1 MTQAQKREARW
12 LNAAHRIGMGEVTT
26 LPGSHGK
33 IRPEWERVS
42 VDRGLIGGGKS
53 PGELE
58 CYDGRW
64 RDPLGTE
71 REVRAIIA
79 TVGDE
84 KKVVYFGGDR
94 PEGALPCSREDAVWR
109 AMEWARSRKQ
119 EAS

>member
-26 LPGSHGK
+26 LPGSHGE

-42 VDRGLIGGGKS
+42 VDWGLIGGKS

-64 RDPLGTE
+64 RDPLGTT
-71 REVRAIIA
+71 REVQAIIA
-79 TVGDE
+79 HVGDE
-84 KKVVYFGGDR
+84 KKVVYFGSDR
-94 PEGALPCSREDAVWR
+94 PEGALPRTREDAVWH
-109 AMEWARSRKQ
+109 AMEWARSRRS
-119 EAS
+119 EGS